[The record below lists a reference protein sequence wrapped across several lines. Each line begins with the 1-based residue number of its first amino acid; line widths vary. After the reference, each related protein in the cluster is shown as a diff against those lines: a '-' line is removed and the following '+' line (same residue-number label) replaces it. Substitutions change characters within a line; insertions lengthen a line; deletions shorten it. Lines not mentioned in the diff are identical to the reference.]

1 MEVYISCSSHFK
13 RVCKRLWIFTA
24 QIESKSWLQF
34 LAQCKY
40 ISIKIALKACRY
52 KVFITDNLTIYQ
64 IRRRKLSLVRSNV
77 AIVLI
82 GLRYDC
88 LVMNWKNEYICLLII
103 LEVNIFAPGIRLV
116 MELAMVALAATN
128 STPT

>member
-1 MEVYISCSSHFK
+1 MLPNTQAQTISVQIKTQNDFLVMKYLSTNKLLSLVWRYINLVHPIK
-13 RVCKRLWIFTA
+13 RACKRLWIFTA

-64 IRRRKLSLVRSNV
+64 IRRR
-77 AIVLI
+77 
-82 GLRYDC
+82 
-88 LVMNWKNEYICLLII
+88 
-103 LEVNIFAPGIRLV
+103 
-116 MELAMVALAATN
+116 
-128 STPT
+128 